1 MTRRETHAV
10 KARMPSP
17 REFVPSMPSQK
28 EMQELVDAQS
38 ELFKCFQRASQVW
51 LNHLQAE
58 ASLAAEFSA
67 KLMAARSLPQTA
79 TSVQEWTTRQMEIF
93 AQDGKRLA
101 HDGQKFMEVGARL
114 SKRWLSAGDGA
125 VPRA

>member
-1 MTRRETHAV
+1 MTQRATHAV

-28 EMQELVDAQS
+28 QMQELVDAQS
-38 ELFKCFQRASQVW
+38 ELFKCFQHASQIW
-51 LNHLQAE
+51 LDHLQAE
-58 ASLAAEFSA
+58 ADLAAEFSA

-79 TSVQEWTTRQMEIF
+79 MSVQEWTTRQMEIF

-101 HDGQKFMEVGARL
+101 HDGPKFMEMGARL
-114 SKRWLSAGDGA
+114 SKRWLSVGNGGSS
-125 VPRA
+125 